1 MNKMVVT
8 SLESTFYTFDL
19 RTLNPEK
26 GFANTITKVIYLI
39 KQYIYL
45 YFLLKKKKKHFIF

>member
-26 GFANTITKVIYLI
+26 GFANTVTKVIISFYIINNINIIKLI
-39 KQYIYL
+39 K
-45 YFLLKKKKKHFIF
+45 